1 MVTCEGRGAALGYMG
16 WLGSLYCKVKALP
29 RSQQAVPSSAHEGHK
44 GDLGDGSWPKARHGA
59 G

>member
-1 MVTCEGRGAALGYMG
+1 MVTCEGRGASLGYVG

-29 RSQQAVPSSAHEGHK
+29 RSQQAVPSSAHEGHEEDF
-44 GDLGDGSWPKARHGA
+44 GGGVWPKARHGA